1 MQRVNSNDGAEIAYE
16 INGQGPPLVLL
27 HGGSGCRRHWD
38 ALVPHLAE
46 EFTVVRP
53 DRRGRGDSGDGTD
66 YALQREVEDLRAVLS
81 TLDDGATVFGH
92 SFGGL
97 VALAAADDDL
107 RIDRL
112 VLYEP
117 ALLVGDHRGD
127 DLAARMRRR
136 LKAGERRE
144 AMRIFYEE
152 SSDIPD
158 VTRAPWWPEE
168 VHFNRA
174 ETVVRENG
182 AIEETAL
189 SDLPTPSVPTLLLTG
204 EEGPGHLRDAVFE
217 LETALPDARVVE
229 LEGVG
234 HVATMQ
240 APGRVAEQVASFAGE
255 SAPAAPPRA
264 ER

>member
-1 MQRVNSNDGAEIAYE
+1 METATSNDGTEIAYE
-16 INGQGPPLVLL
+16 SEGDGPPLVLL

-53 DRRGRGDSGDGTD
+53 DRRGRGDSGDGSD
-66 YALQREVEDLRAVLS
+66 YSLQREVEDLRAVLS
-81 TLDDGATVFGH
+81 TLDAGATVFGH

-97 VALAAADDDL
+97 VALAAVEDPDVE
-107 RIDRL
+107 RL

-117 ALLVGDHRGD
+117 ALLVGQHRGD

-136 LKAGERRE
+136 LEAGDRCD

-152 SSDIPD
+152 SGGLQD
-158 VTRAPWWPEE
+158 VTRTPWWPEAVPFE
-168 VHFNRA
+168 RA
-174 ETVVRENG
+174 ETVVRENE

-189 SDLPTPSVPTLLLTG
+189 GDLPTPSVPSLLLTG
-204 EEGPGHLRDAVFE
+204 EEGPEHLRDAVFE
-217 LETALPDARVVE
+217 LEADIPDVRLVE
-229 LEGVG
+229 LDGVG

-240 APGRVAEQVASFAGE
+240 APGRVAEPVVAFAGA
-255 SAPAAPPRA
+255 SGPTAPPRA

>member
-1 MQRVNSNDGAEIAYE
+1 MQRVNSSDGTEIAYE
-16 INGQGPPLVLL
+16 VDGQGPPLVLL

-38 ALVPHLAE
+38 AFVPHLAE
-46 EFTVVRP
+46 DFTMVRP

-81 TLDDGATVFGH
+81 TLDGGATVFGH

-97 VALAAADDDL
+97 VALAAADDP
-107 RIDRL
+107 RIERL

-117 ALLVGDHRGD
+117 ALLIGDHRGD

-136 LKAGERRE
+136 LEAGERRE

-158 VTRAPWWPEE
+158 VSRVPWWPEE
-168 VHFNRA
+168 VHFDRA
-174 ETVVRENG
+174 ETVVRENQS
-182 AIEETAL
+182 IEEKAL

-204 EEGPGHLRDAVFE
+204 EKGPGHLRDAVFE
-217 LETALPDARVVE
+217 LEAALPDARVVE

-240 APGRVAEQVASFAGE
+240 APGRVAEQVASFAGA
-255 SAPAAPPRA
+255 SDPAAPPRA
-264 ER
+264 E